1 MNFPLGDSGGGE
13 SGQTKTSH
21 AEIHC
26 GPFEGHE
33 GHVGL
38 TGPERSIEAIVPA
51 ITVEY
56 AVMVGTGFE
65 ALWGS
70 ALIELL
76 PMGRILEYPDSP
88 LVVSRPWRP
97 MP

>member
-26 GPFEGHE
+26 GPFEGHA
-33 GHVGL
+33 GL
-38 TGPERSIEAIVPA
+38 TAPERSPEAIAPA
-51 ITVEY
+51 ITVEFK
-56 AVMVGTGFE
+56 VMAGTDFE

-70 ALIELL
+70 ARIELL
-76 PMGRILEYPDSP
+76 PMGRILEAPDSP

>member
-33 GHVGL
+33 GHAGL
-38 TGPERSIEAIVPA
+38 TAPERSPEAIAPA

-56 AVMVGTGFE
+56 AVMAGTDFE

-70 ALIELL
+70 ARIELL
-76 PMGRILEYPDSP
+76 PMGRILEDPDSP

>member
-13 SGQTKTSH
+13 SEQTKTSH
-21 AEIHC
+21 AEIHM
-26 GPFEGHE
+26 GPFEGHA
-33 GHVGL
+33 GL
-38 TGPERSIEAIVPA
+38 TGPERSPEAIAPA

-56 AVMVGTGFE
+56 AVMAGAGFE

-70 ALIELL
+70 AQIELL
-76 PMGRILEYPDSP
+76 PMGRILEAPDSP

>member
-13 SGQTKTSH
+13 SGQTKASH
-21 AEIHC
+21 AEIHT
-26 GPFEGHE
+26 GPVEGRAS
-33 GHVGL
+33 L
-38 TGPERSIEAIVPA
+38 TGPERSTEAIAPA

-56 AVMVGTGFE
+56 AVMAGADFE

-70 ALIELL
+70 ARIELL
-76 PMGRILEYPDSP
+76 PMGRILEAPDSP

>member
-1 MNFPLGDSGGGE
+1 MNFPLGDSGGGA
-13 SGQTKTSH
+13 SGQTKASH

-26 GPFEGHE
+26 GPFEGHA
-33 GHVGL
+33 GL
-38 TGPERSIEAIVPA
+38 TGPERSPEAIAPA

-56 AVMVGTGFE
+56 AVMAGAGFE

-70 ALIELL
+70 AQIELL
-76 PMGRILEYPDSP
+76 PMGRILEAPDSP

>member
-26 GPFEGHE
+26 GPFEGHA
-33 GHVGL
+33 GL
-38 TGPERSIEAIVPA
+38 TGPERSPEAIAPA

-56 AVMVGTGFE
+56 AVVAGTDFE

>member
-26 GPFEGHE
+26 GPFEGHA
-33 GHVGL
+33 GL
-38 TGPERSIEAIVPA
+38 TGPERSPEAIAPA

-56 AVMVGTGFE
+56 AVMAGAGFE

-70 ALIELL
+70 ARIELL
-76 PMGRILEYPDSP
+76 PMGRILEAPDSP

>member
-26 GPFEGHE
+26 GPFEGHA
-33 GHVGL
+33 GL
-38 TGPERSIEAIVPA
+38 TGPERSPEAIAPA

-56 AVMVGTGFE
+56 AVMAGAGFE

-70 ALIELL
+70 AQIELL
-76 PMGRILEYPDSP
+76 PMGRILEAPDSP